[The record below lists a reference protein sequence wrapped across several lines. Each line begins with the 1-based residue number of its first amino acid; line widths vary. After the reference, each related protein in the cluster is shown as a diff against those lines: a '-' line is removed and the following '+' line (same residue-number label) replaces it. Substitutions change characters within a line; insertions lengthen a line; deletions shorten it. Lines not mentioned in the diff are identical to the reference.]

1 MRWGVGA
8 FCVGSRR
15 ERRFFD
21 FFLVVEAPE
30 VEVEPDA
37 DEPDCGFEGR
47 GLRARASER
56 ETERDKNNR
65 VAARANDT
73 VAMPLLAERIFIL
86 CRNSHNAQAAR

>member
-1 MRWGVGA
+1 M
-8 FCVGSRR
+8 GSRR

-21 FFLVVEAPE
+21 FFLAVVLFEA
-30 VEVEPDA
+30 EVEPDA
-37 DEPDCGFEGR
+37 DEPDCGFEGLGR
-47 GLRARASER
+47 FGRASER

-73 VAMPLLAERIFIL
+73 VGMPLLAERIFIL